1 MFVAPTLPKR
11 SASKQPRRMAA
22 QWAARTDCWRAART
36 IGWPASSPD
45 LQTASEHRPK
55 PPDFHCITNH
65 ELWNVQG
72 SLVCEKFQACMFT
85 FSLRLKIGN
94 DRIRLCCEFRSCRK
108 FYLDAYGIFVNWF
121 YCYIKI
127 VMKLT
132 SGLFCSL
139 QETIVSAL
147 SFYTSEFLFQRQKWG
162 KCVGEVNYSFV
173 KVSYSTSLMSYS
185 ASCK

>member
-1 MFVAPTLPKR
+1 MQFQSSVSGSFRLNLNKW
-11 SASKQPRRMAA
+11 SMAL
-22 QWAARTDCWRAART
+22 DNFS
-36 IGWPASSPD
+36 IFPLSPFS
-45 LQTASEHRPK
+45 TE
-55 PPDFHCITNH
+55 FGITNH

-72 SLVCEKFQACMFT
+72 SPVCEKFQTCMFT
-85 FSLRLKIGN
+85 FLLRLKIGN

-108 FYLDAYGIFVNWF
+108 FYLGAYGIFVNWF

-147 SFYTSEFLFQRQKWG
+147 SFYTSEFLFQQQKWG
-162 KCVGEVNYSFV
+162 KCVG
-173 KVSYSTSLMSYS
+173 TR
-185 ASCK
+185 